1 MARHSKS
8 SSEIRCSSSWFAFI
22 SNFLNVLTFIMVAI
36 IFITGIVVAVNIS
49 VTIEKGEVI
58 VDALMKYVK
67 KAEDILKAQSA
78 RIQTY
83 VKEHD
88 IPGKVRAGAG
98 MVKDKSVQEGKTIK
112 SNVRMNEDNPNYMAA
127 RYS

>member
-1 MARHSKS
+1 
-8 SSEIRCSSSWFAFI
+8 
-22 SNFLNVLTFIMVAI
+22 MVAI